1 MEAFGILVSSAGRR
15 GALVAILRR
24 ALAQLGLEGPIVAA
38 DVSGYSAA
46 FHLADRGALV
56 PPQSDPGFVDA
67 LLELCEREAIRLVI
81 PTHDGEL
88 PLLAAARDRFAAIG
102 ATVSISDPATI
113 EIGRDKFRTHAWLTA
128 EGFPTVRQGT
138 VTDVLADAAS
148 WRWPLVAKPRE
159 GSAGIGVMHCHS
171 VADLPEGDVVVQ

>member
-1 MEAFGILVSSAGRR
+1 MEPFGILVSSAGRR
-15 GALVAILRR
+15 GALVAIFRR

-38 DVSGYSAA
+38 DASGYSAA

-67 LLELCEREAIRLVI
+67 LLELFEREAIRLVI

-128 EGFPTVRQGT
+128 EGFPTVRQ
-138 VTDVLADAAS
+138 AD
-148 WRWPLVAKPRE
+148 
-159 GSAGIGVMHCHS
+159 S
-171 VADLPEGDVVVQ
+171 VAVDSATGRLALAGRAAGVVQLLAPGASTGAQRP